1 MKKTLLIPLL
11 GLGAVGAVQA
21 QDIVGRV
28 ISSTPVVQQVA
39 VPRQVCTNQPVAIEQ
54 PKSGAGAAMGAIA
67 GGVIGNQ
74 VGHGSGRALATMAG
88 LIGGAVLGNNIEGG
102 GGTTV
107 QNQQQCTTQTFYENR
122 TSSWNVTYE
131 YAGRQYTVNMPYD
144 PGPTIR
150 LQVTPVGSNDTM
162 DAPQQLAA
170 APATVTSTTTVVPT
184 APVTYVAPA
193 PAYYAAPAPV
203 YYAAPVVRPYYYPP
217 VSLSLG
223 YTWHSGGHHRHRH

>member
-11 GLGAVGAVQA
+11 GLGALGAAHA
-21 QDIVGRV
+21 QEIVGRV

-39 VPRQVCTNQPVAIEQ
+39 VPRQVCTNQPVAVEQ
-54 PKSGAGAAMGAIA
+54 PKTGAGAAMGAIA

-88 LIGGAVLGNNIEGG
+88 LIGGAVLGNNVEG

-122 TSSWNVTYE
+122 TASWNVTYE
-131 YAGRQYTVNMPYD
+131 YGGRQYTVNMPYD

-150 LQVTPVGSNDTM
+150 LQVTPVGANDRM
-162 DAPQQLAA
+162 EAPPQTLAA
-170 APATVTSTTTVVPT
+170 APATVTSTTTVVP
-184 APVTYVAPA
+184 APPVTYVQ
-193 PAYYAAPAPV
+193 PAYAAAPV
-203 YYAAPVVRPYYYPP
+203 YYAAPYPVYRPYYYPP

-223 YTWHSGGHHRHRH
+223 YVYHGGGHRHWR